1 MGNSMNVKT
10 KGSNVWPYVI
20 AGSAIG
26 GAVGYLFMTESG
38 RKVRHVV
45 THPDELADN
54 LDEARSFVE
63 RKARVVT
70 DQVHGVINKAKQSI
84 AEGERGY
91 QEAGQR
97 YRAQIRQMKNKN
109 NEIASGVHNTV
120 DQMNRTASTIEGSVL
135 EPICE
140 MGALVRG
147 VERAIRSLFGKTGG
161 RRMQEGAIP
170 IHRYNS

>member
-1 MGNSMNVKT
+1 MGNSTNVKT

-38 RKVRHVV
+38 RKFRHVV
-45 THPDELADN
+45 THPDELASN

-70 DQVHGVINKAKQSI
+70 DQVHGVIDKARQSI

-91 QEAGQR
+91 QEAGEQ
-97 YRAQIRQMKNKN
+97 YRSQVRRIENKN

-120 DQMNRTASTIEGSVL
+120 DEMTRTASTIEGSVL
-135 EPICE
+135 DPICE
-140 MGALVRG
+140 MGAVVRG
-147 VERAIRSLFGKTGG
+147 VERGIRSLFGKPG
-161 RRMQEGAIP
+161 RRQMR
-170 IHRYNS
+170 RYNS